1 MRRFDY
7 FSVGQQRF
15 QGLRITPPE
24 YCNER
29 ERPPLPV
36 STAVQRTDSLLGDL
50 FPASVLV
57 AVRSSC
63 ADGQGPV
70 EQHDP
75 LFHPRCE
82 VTVRRCRHMDV
93 IHKLFINVAQAARYG
108 VNIRGDAEAQA
119 DRMPWGGVGV
129 LPHNKDFDIIDRQ
142 LECTEYIAA

>member
-36 STAVQRTDSLLGDL
+36 GAAVQRTDSLLGDL
-50 FPASVLV
+50 FPAFILM

-75 LFHPRCE
+75 LFHPGGE
-82 VTVRRCRHMDV
+82 VAVRRRRHMDV
-93 IHKLFINVAQAARYG
+93 IHKLFVNVAQAARYR

-129 LPHNKDFDIIDRQ
+129 LSHDKDFDITDRQ
-142 LECTEYIAA
+142 LECAEYIAA